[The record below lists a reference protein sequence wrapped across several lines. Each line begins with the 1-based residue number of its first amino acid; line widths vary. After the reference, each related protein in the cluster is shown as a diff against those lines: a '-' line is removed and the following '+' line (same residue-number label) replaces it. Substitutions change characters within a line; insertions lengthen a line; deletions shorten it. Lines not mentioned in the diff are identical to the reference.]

1 MDGLN
6 DSDSSIDALEEYKE
20 FDEING
26 CSPGESFKNPEVSLT
41 GLSVS
46 PASGGGV
53 WSPKKRRELY
63 KNKEGAK
70 TSERLEE
77 KGPN

>member
-26 CSPGESFKNPEVSLT
+26 GSDGDSFKNPEVSLT

-46 PASGGGV
+46 AASGGGV
-53 WSPKKRRELY
+53 WSTAKRRGLF
-63 KNKEGAK
+63 KNKQVRQYK
-70 TSERLEE
+70 FH
-77 KGPN
+77 